1 MALDYLAKLRAL
13 CKKLPET
20 GETQSW
26 GHPNF
31 TSGGRIFAAVEVYK
45 GRPCMAI
52 ATSLEEQAFLVESPH
67 FMVAPYTGKYGWVSA
82 LLDTEPAWSM
92 LEPLLRSAHARK
104 LALPKRK
111 PAKPRARKSA
121 PRSRPLHRPRDGR

>member
-1 MALDYLAKLRAL
+1 MTPEQYLARVRAL
-13 CKKLPET
+13 CKRLPET
-20 GETQSW
+20 GEKQSW

-31 TSGGRIFAAVEVYK
+31 TAGGMIFASYEVWK
-45 GRPCMAI
+45 GRPCLAI

-67 FMVAPYTGKYGWVSA
+67 FMVAPYTGKYGWVTA

-104 LALPKRK
+104 LARVAEKAKGSRK
-111 PAKPRARKSA
+111 QAATRR
-121 PRSRPLHRPRDGR
+121 RR